1 MTGQQLAMID
11 RGARVP
17 WYLKIALKIVL
28 SRIPLNR
35 TFWNRLGVFRHGR
48 MKDPPYAFAVFM
60 KHFHRAGLASDRRG
74 FVALELGPGDSLFS
88 ALSVYS
94 LGGSETYLI
103 DIAPFATRDIG
114 AYRHMAEFL
123 SSKELRV
130 PDLDSAL
137 SLEQVLETCG
147 AHYGTAGLDSLRSVP
162 SGSVDLIWS
171 QSVLQHMRRDE
182 FPDIISETRRVIRP
196 NGICSHSVDLKDCLG
211 GRLNNLRLPERLWER
226 NFMAGSGFYTNR
238 VRFSEMLRLFE
249 QAGFE
254 TEILSVERWEE
265 VPTPKSRLAAEFKAL
280 PDEELMVSAF
290 DVLLRP
296 V

>member
-1 MTGQQLAMID
+1 MID

-28 SRIPLNR
+28 SRIPAKR

-48 MKDPPYAFAVFM
+48 MKDPSYAFEVFM
-60 KHFHRAGLASDRRG
+60 KHFGRAGFPSDKQG

-94 LGGSETYLI
+94 LGGSEIYLI
-103 DIAPFATRDIG
+103 DVAPFATRDMSG
-114 AYRHMAEFL
+114 YRQMAAFL

-130 PDLDSAL
+130 PDLDSAF
-137 SLEQVLETCG
+137 SLEQVLEVCG
-147 AHYGTAGLDSLRSVP
+147 AHYGTSGLDSLRSVP
-162 SGSVDLIWS
+162 SGSVDIIWS
-171 QSVLQHMRRDE
+171 QSVLQHIRRDE
-182 FPDIISETRRVIRP
+182 FADIIKESRRVIRP
-196 NGICSHSVDLKDCLG
+196 DGVCSHSVDLKDCLG
-211 GRLNNLRLPERLWER
+211 GRLNNLRFPEQLWER
-226 NFMAGSGFYTNR
+226 NFMAKSGFYTNR
-238 VRFSEMLRLFE
+238 IRFSEMLRLFE

-254 TEILSVERWEE
+254 TEILGIERWKE
-265 VPTPKSRLAAEFKAL
+265 VPTPKSRLATEFKAL
-280 PDEELMVSAF
+280 SEEELLVSAF